1 MRMLVNGTMRVIKR
15 RNTIMSLYTYAAL
28 TQDQLEKVQ
37 ALEAEMGKR
46 ILILHEYRPE
56 YAELNDDEFRR
67 LMDLEGEL
75 GYVAVAVR

>member
-1 MRMLVNGTMRVIKR
+1 
-15 RNTIMSLYTYAAL
+15 MSLYTYAAL
-28 TQDQLEKVQ
+28 TPEQLEKVQ

-46 ILILHEYRPE
+46 ILILREYRPE